1 MLRPKIAG
9 TLLLERL
16 TQSLELDFF
25 VLFSSTTA
33 LLGASGMAHY
43 AAANTFLDA
52 TAIALNTSARRTLSV
67 NWGTWEAMRL
77 ASAESQRSYRE
88 GGLNPMAAIDAL
100 RALEQLLRGKA
111 SQAVVADID
120 WSVLKAL
127 HESRR
132 RRPLLTHLGNEE
144 RDFSS
149 APRVMATAS
158 ASGPTLLERLTQ
170 APVTQR
176 RELLIDFVRGEAA
189 AVLGVAS
196 GAEVA
201 QDAGLFEMGMDSLM
215 SVELRRRLE
224 RGAARKL
231 PSTLTFNYPNVGA
244 LAGFLERELAPSMP
258 QGATTVAGMTGVTG
272 TTAAIIVSG
281 APSAAAAAPVSTDNL
296 DELSDEELE
305 KRLLARL
312 SETR

>member
-1 MLRPKIAG
+1 V
-9 TLLLERL
+9 LLERL
-16 TQSLELDFF
+16 TRSLELDFF

-43 AAANTFLDA
+43 AAANAFLDA
-52 TAIALNTSARRTLSV
+52 AAIALNTSGRRTLSV

-77 ASAESQRSYRE
+77 ASADSQRSYRE
-88 GGLNPMAAIDAL
+88 GGLHPMAASDAL
-100 RALEQLLRGKA
+100 HALEQLLRGNA
-111 SQAVVADID
+111 AQAVVADID
-120 WSVLKAL
+120 WTVLKPL

-132 RRPLLTHLGNEE
+132 VRPLLTHLGNEQA
-144 RDFSS
+144 DFSS
-149 APRVMATAS
+149 TSGGIADSAYGHGRAS
-158 ASGPTLLERLTQ
+158 GGAGASDRKGEAGPGGASGPTLLERLAQ
-170 APVTQR
+170 APATMR
-176 RELLIDFVRGEAA
+176 RELLIDFVRAEAA
-189 AVLGVAS
+189 AVLGTNET
-196 GAEVA
+196 EVA
-201 QDAGLFEMGMDSLM
+201 QDVGLFEMGMDSLM

-244 LAGFLERELAPSMP
+244 LAGYLERELTSSLP
-258 QGATTVAGMTGVTG
+258 QGAAVAQSPV
-272 TTAAIIVSG
+272 
-281 APSAAAAAPVSTDNL
+281 AAPSTDNL